1 MKTYDSMI
9 DFLNSLDNS
18 KITGEIQAAFIKAWD
33 KIHGYGGGN
42 SEIELSTMY
51 PKIMVSVSGGADSD
65 IVIDMIERIGYPLS
79 TVHYVFYDTG
89 LEFRATK
96 EHLDSLEEK
105 YGITIERRRAKVPVP
120 LGVKKY
126 GYPFLS
132 KRVSDYIHRL
142 QKHSFQ
148 WEDAPFE
155 ELYAKYPKCKVALR
169 WWCNDWGE
177 KSKMNIE
184 CNKWLKEFMV
194 ENPPDFPISDGCCF
208 GAKKST
214 AHMVESELAPD
225 LNIQGVRKAEGGTRS
240 SAYTSCFD
248 DVSCGTSLFRPVFW
262 FKNEDKTSYE
272 VAFEVQHSDCYQKYG
287 LRRTG
292 CSCCPFGK
300 DFEAE
305 LAVAEKYEPN
315 LYRAALHVFGKS
327 YEYTR
332 KYRDYREQREKESKS
347 ENH

>member
-1 MKTYDSMI
+1 MKTYESMT
-9 DFLNSLDNS
+9 DFLDSLKDLP
-18 KITGEIQAAFIKAWD
+18 ITFEIQTAFIKAWG
-33 KIHGYGGGN
+33 KIHGYGNDGTG
-42 SEIELSTMY
+42 LKPFTMY
-51 PKIMVSVSGGADSD
+51 PEIMVSVSGGSDSD

-79 TVHYVFYDTG
+79 KVHYVFYDTG
-89 LEFRATK
+89 LEFQATK
-96 EHLDSLEEK
+96 LHLDFLEQK
-105 YGITIERRRAKVPVP
+105 YGITIERKRAKVPVP
-120 LGVKKY
+120 LGVKRY

-142 QKHSFQ
+142 QKHGFQ
-148 WEDAPFE
+148 WEDKPFD

-169 WWCNDWGE
+169 WWCNDWGT

-184 CNKWLKEFMV
+184 YNKWLKEFMI

-214 AHMVESELAPD
+214 AHMVENEIRPD
-225 LNIQGVRKAEGGTRS
+225 LNIQGVRKSEGGARS

-248 DVSCGTSLFRPVFW
+248 DVPCGTSLYRPVFW
-262 FKNEDKTSYE
+262 FKAADKNAYE
-272 VAFEVQHSDCYQKYG
+272 LSFGVEHSDCYRKYG
-287 LRRTG
+287 LHRTG

-300 DFEAE
+300 NFEDE
-305 LAVAEKYEPN
+305 LSAAEKFEPN
-315 LYRAALHVFGKS
+315 LHRAALHVFGKS

-332 KYRDYREQREKESKS
+332 KYREYRQNREKESDN